1 MDTTEPETVAA
12 VACTGAGG
20 AAVELPVPDR
30 TCSGAT
36 NQVCAPT
43 GVTLGGSSV
52 IFDALGRS
60 VTTPNVVAALASIT
74 VSGQTTITVQPETG
88 YIQ

>member
-1 MDTTEPETVAA
+1 
-12 VACTGAGG
+12 
-20 AAVELPVPDR
+20 
-30 TCSGAT
+30 
-36 NQVCAPT
+36 
-43 GVTLGGSSV
+43 V